1 MHVRSFALVVA
12 AALSAACSTPPAAP
26 PSGATPLYDN
36 LGSYHHAITTKSPDA
51 QKYFDQ
57 GLILSYAFNHAE
69 AIRSFRQAIA
79 LDPTCAMCVWGV
91 AFALGPNINAPI
103 TEDAAREG
111 YQAIEQARKL
121 AAGASEKE
129 RAYIEAL
136 AKRYAAD
143 PKAER
148 GPLDQAYAAAM
159 REVVKKYPDDLDA
172 AVIFAQSLMD
182 TSPWNYWD
190 NAGNPQPLTNEV
202 VETLESV
209 LARKND
215 HAGAIHYY
223 IHAVEASTNPGR
235 AEAHADRLPS
245 LMPGAGH
252 IVHMPAHIYLRV
264 GRYEDATVANERAVE
279 ADEAY
284 FAGDRVKDNAMYQM
298 GYYPHNIH
306 FSVMSASLEGR
317 RSYSMTAADTTRSKV
332 HADMM
337 RDPGM
342 GGMMQHFYLTP
353 LYMKIRF
360 ADWDGVLAEPPPAE
374 EFPFLRVVHHVARGL
389 ALAATGRLD
398 QAEAERKAA
407 AALKDH
413 ASFPTLFVSSVN
425 HAAAISSLAYE
436 VLEGELAVRRRQ
448 ADAAVKHFAQAV
460 ALEDGLIYMEPPDW
474 PIPVRQMQ
482 GAALLELGR
491 AADAEA
497 AFRED
502 MKKFPDNGWSL
513 SGLQASLERQGKKP
527 EAAAV
532 GARLA
537 QAWQKADIKVLA
549 GRPQR

>member
-1 MHVRSFALVVA
+1 MRLGSIPLVA
-12 AALSAACSTPPAAP
+12 AVSAACSTSPASP
-26 PSGATPLYDN
+26 PSVTTPLYDN
-36 LGSYHHAITTKSPDA
+36 LGSYHHSITTRSPDA

-57 GLILSYAFNHAE
+57 GLTLSYAFNHAE
-69 AIRSFRQAIA
+69 AIRSFKQAGA
-79 LDPTCAMCVWGV
+79 LDPSCAMCAWGV
-91 AFALGPNINAPI
+91 ALALGPNINAPI
-103 TEDAAREG
+103 TEEAAREAFE
-111 YQAIEQARKL
+111 AIEQARKL
-121 AAGASEKE
+121 GASASEKE

-136 AKRYAAD
+136 AKRYAPD

-148 GPLDQAYAAAM
+148 EPLDQAYAAAM
-159 REVVKKYPDDLDA
+159 REVMKKYPDDLDA

-190 NAGNPQPLTNEV
+190 NSGKPYPLTNEV

-235 AEAHADRLPS
+235 AEAYADRLPA

-264 GRYEDATVANERAVE
+264 GRYEDATVANERAVKV
-279 ADEAY
+279 DEAY
-284 FAGDRVKDNAMYQM
+284 FAGDRVKDNATYQM

-306 FSVMSASLEGR
+306 FSVISASLEGR
-317 RSYSMTAADTTRSKV
+317 RAYAMAAAESTRSKV

-342 GGMMQHFYLTP
+342 GGMMQHYYLTP

-360 ADWDGVLAEPPPAE
+360 GDWEGVLAEPAPGE
-374 EFPFLRVVHHVARGL
+374 EFPFLRLVLHVARGL
-389 ALAATGRLD
+389 AFASTGKLD
-398 QAEAERKAA
+398 QADAERKAA
-407 AALKDH
+407 VALKDH
-413 ASFPTLFVSSVN
+413 DSFPTLFLSSVN
-425 HAAAISSLAYE
+425 HAAAIAGLACE
-436 VLEGELAVRRRQ
+436 VLEGELAARRRQ
-448 ADAAVKHFAQAV
+448 TDAAVRHFAQAV
-460 ALEDGLIYMEPPDW
+460 ALEDALIYMEPPDW

-482 GAALLELGR
+482 GAALLDLGR
-491 AADAEA
+491 ATAAEA

-537 QAWQKADIKVLA
+537 QAWQKADINVQA

>member
-1 MHVRSFALVVA
+1 
-12 AALSAACSTPPAAP
+12 
-26 PSGATPLYDN
+26 
-36 LGSYHHAITTKSPDA
+36 
-51 QKYFDQ
+51 
-57 GLILSYAFNHAE
+57 
-69 AIRSFRQAIA
+69 
-79 LDPTCAMCVWGV
+79 
-91 AFALGPNINAPI
+91 
-103 TEDAAREG
+103 
-111 YQAIEQARKL
+111 
-121 AAGASEKE
+121 
-129 RAYIEAL
+129 
-136 AKRYAAD
+136 
-143 PKAER
+143 
-148 GPLDQAYAAAM
+148 M
-159 REVVKKYPDDLDA
+159 REVMKKYPDDLDA

-190 NAGNPQPLTNEV
+190 NSGKPYPLTSEV

-223 IHAVEASTNPGR
+223 IHAVEASSNPGR
-235 AEAHADRLPS
+235 AEAHADRLPA

-264 GRYEDATVANERAVE
+264 GRYQDATVANERAVK

-317 RSYSMTAADTTRSKV
+317 RAYSMAAAESTRSKV
-332 HADMM
+332 HVEMM

-342 GGMMQHFYLTP
+342 GGMMQHFQLTP
-353 LYMKIRF
+353 LYMKVRF
-360 ADWDGVLAEPPPAE
+360 GDWEGVLAEPAPAE
-374 EFPFLRVVHHVARGL
+374 EFPFLRLIHHVARGL
-389 ALAATGRLD
+389 AFASTGQLD

-407 AALKDH
+407 TALKDH
-413 ASFPTLFVSSVN
+413 PSFPTLFVSSVN
-425 HAAAISSLAYE
+425 HAAAISSLACE
-436 VLEGELAVRRRQ
+436 LLEGELAARRRQ
-448 ADAAVKHFAQAV
+448 AAAAVRHFSRAV
-460 ALEDGLIYMEPPDW
+460 ALEDALIYMEPPDW

-482 GAALLELGR
+482 GAALLALGQT
-491 AADAEA
+491 AAAEA

-513 SGLQASLERQGKKP
+513 SGLQASLERQGKKS
-527 EAAAV
+527 EAAEV

-537 QAWQKADIKVLA
+537 KAWQNADIKVQA